1 MALKDPR
8 GNLLGTD
15 EPAARDAVERALWR
29 MMSFYDTPLADL
41 DRAAQADP
49 QWSLPHVM
57 KAGFLL
63 SLTEPSLRGQARQ
76 HLQHAESLLQHAPD
90 AFARERAHC
99 EATRRVLDGRW
110 LDACTLWDAWLLEH
124 PRDALALQWAHLWD
138 FYRGDA
144 AHLRARPARALP
156 EWDEADALFAHVLA
170 LHAFGL
176 EECNLHAQ
184 AEATGR
190 RALALDAGSPW
201 AIHAVAHVMEMQGRF
216 DDGAAWLRQ
225 QQRAWAEGN
234 GYACHLWWHL
244 ALFRLE
250 GLDEA
255 GVLRLVDAHLAG
267 DALQVTLQRVDAAA
281 MLWRLHLLGL
291 DVRTRAA
298 ALVAQ
303 WDLADDSA
311 GYYAFNDVHALLA
324 MLAAD
329 DGARAEHWVARC
341 AAHALEAGA
350 AARSNHAMAGEVG
363 APLMRALLA
372 FARGDAA
379 AAVQGLYD
387 VRTRAQR
394 FGGSHA
400 QRDLVDQTLLAAAAA
415 DARNSSTGHAAS
427 RAIGRAVL
435 NERRAPKPATP
446 LTRHWAARLGVVL
459 P

>member
-1 MALKDPR
+1 MALKDAR

-15 EPAARDAVERALWR
+15 SAPARDAAETALWR
-29 MMSFYDTPLADL
+29 MMSFYDPPLPDL
-41 DRAAQADP
+41 DRAIAHDP
-49 QWSLPHVM
+49 HWPLPHLM

-63 SLTEPSLRGQARQ
+63 SLTEPSMVPEARAHLERGEA
-76 HLQHAESLLQHAPD
+76 LLPVALP
-90 AFARERAHC
+90 RERVHA

-110 LDACTLWDAWLLEH
+110 HDACALWDDWLLEH

-144 AHLRARPARALP
+144 INLRARPARALP
-156 EWDEADALFAHVLA
+156 EWDETDPLFPHVLA

-176 EECNLHAQ
+176 EENNLQAQ
-184 AEATGR
+184 AEESGR
-190 RALALDAGSPW
+190 RVLALDARSPW
-201 AIHAVAHVMEMQGRF
+201 AIHTVAHVMEMQGRF
-216 DDGAAWLRQ
+216 DEGAAWLRQ
-225 QQRAWAEGN
+225 HQRHWSEGN

-250 GLDEA
+250 GLDDT
-255 GVLRLVDAHLAG
+255 GVLRLVDAHLSG

-281 MLWRLHLLGL
+281 MLWRLRLLGI
-291 DVRTRAA
+291 DVRERCA

-303 WDLADDSA
+303 WDLTDDSA

-341 AAHALEAGA
+341 AERALA
-350 AARSNHAMAGEVG
+350 ADDAPRSNHTMAREVG

-372 FARGDAA
+372 FARGEAGAA
-379 AAVQGLYD
+379 ATALYG
-387 VRTRAQR
+387 VRTKAQR

-400 QRDLVDQTLLAAAAA
+400 QRDVIDQTLMAAASA
-415 DARNSSTGHAAS
+415 DTGARAL
-427 RAIGRAVL
+427 GRAVL
-435 NERRAPKPATP
+435 NERRSAKPASP
-446 LTRHWAARLGVVL
+446 LTRHWAERLGVAL
-459 P
+459 T